1 MTSYLDGLAS
11 VDFGGLSG
19 GENAAANAGAAVG
32 VAPVGAG
39 GFPTLARGSGPGGP
53 GPAVQRPVSASAGLQ
68 AQPTLGH
75 RMAVDVQAFS
85 VATSWADAL
94 SLYLDTLTQP
104 PQWNAWQ
111 SVAYSLTRLYDE
123 EFDQLGRND
132 VAAMISSKY
141 HEMMPLVFGSSWRA
155 LRSQVPGAWRFNGS
169 PPPAVGRGGGEAA
182 RDAVHTSPPTL
193 TRSVSPQAVTQP

>member
-1 MTSYLDGLAS
+1 MRRPMLALQWESLQSARVAFPHLLAATHLVDRGL
-11 VDFGGLSG
+11 L
-19 GENAAANAGAAVG
+19 
-32 VAPVGAG
+32 
-39 GFPTLARGSGPGGP
+39 FP
-53 GPAVQRPVSASAGLQ
+53 ASAGLQ
-68 AQPTLGH
+68 AQPTFGH